1 MGYGQFTKLSY
12 VNIVFSRLLSYNLSA
27 LALGRP
33 AALSLASSCAL
44 LAIHALGLGIVA
56 QLLRAPLWLVGVAMA
71 LFVVAQ
77 FISRAREIFS
87 PALLA
92 PFWLLYA
99 ALLVRFAWIRIAGGV
114 VPGYFEYAP
123 PDLRAL
129 LRFEFIVGA
138 AFLYSAL
145 IFAALMLPP
154 RARALR
160 LGALGAVIA
169 LFVWASAEYLGH
181 RAFGATG
188 SDPFGYVQMG
198 VDLYA
203 RGSFAHRFE
212 LFSLVAAKQ
221 IEWFPLVHVGY
232 RLPFNALGDAITV
245 WPPGGAVA
253 FALAYALG
261 GESALYVVNPLFSI
275 LSAGVSALLAC
286 ELARRE
292 TTTRRIVIA
301 SCVSALLLTSYEIVN
316 WAGVTMVD
324 TQALVFSTLAF
335 YGALRVYRDG
345 AWQWALLAGI
355 CWGAAYQARHTQLA
369 LGVGMLPLFFDA
381 TARVRNVFI
390 LCASALI
397 VALPDLWYH
406 QMYLG
411 SWLAPESEEL
421 ALFAFNAILPTL
433 WTIGARALTA
443 AEFGWLIW
451 FALPGIYFYTRRAR
465 LASIA
470 LLLWLNATL
479 WIHLPYAAL
488 RLRDLIPQFPIVAF
502 YIAFGSVTVIGALWA
517 RQRAWAS
524 FAAASLIFLALELNL
539 ARVWHTLPRVT
550 QEPPPRFGAM
560 SQTQRASFDAIAQLT
575 PENAI
580 VGASLN
586 SGALDLYARR
596 RAFRPA
602 DWSTAT
608 FREFIL
614 ITQDEKRAMYLLEDN
629 ASLARVLDALRGE
642 YRIERVTTLDVPLF
656 GDEPVAHPGALWK
669 ITRR

>member
-1 MGYGQFTKLSY
+1 M
-12 VNIVFSRLLSYNLSA
+12 FSRLLSYNLSA
-27 LALGRP
+27 LALTRP
-33 AALSLASSCAL
+33 AALALADLGAL
-44 LAIHALGLGIVA
+44 LALHALGLGIVA
-56 QLLRAPLWLVGVAMA
+56 QLMRAPWWLVGGAIA
-71 LFVVAQ
+71 LFAAAQ
-77 FISRAREIFS
+77 FAPRVREIFS

-99 ALLVRFAWIRIAGGV
+99 TIIVRFGWIRIAGGV

-129 LRFEFIVGA
+129 LRFEFVVGA
-138 AFLYSAL
+138 SLLYSAL
-145 IFAALMLPP
+145 IFIAQRLPP

-160 LGALGAVIA
+160 WGALSAVIA
-169 LFVWASAEYLGH
+169 LFVWAGAEYFGH

-198 VDLYA
+198 VDLAA

-261 GESALYVVNPLFSI
+261 GESALYGVNPLFSI

-286 ELARRE
+286 ELTRRE
-292 TTTRRIVIA
+292 TKTRRIVIA
-301 SCVSALLLTSYEIVN
+301 SFVGALLLTSYEIVN

-369 LGVGMLPLFFDA
+369 LGAGMLPLFFYA
-381 TARVRNVFI
+381 TARVRNVSI
-390 LCASALI
+390 LCASAFV

-406 QMYLG
+406 QIYLG

-421 ALFAFNAILPTL
+421 ALFSVNAILPTL
-433 WTIGARALTA
+433 WTIGPRALAA
-443 AEFGWLIW
+443 AEFGWLIL

-502 YIAFGSVTVIGALWA
+502 YIAFGGVTVIGALWA

-524 FAAASLIFLALELNL
+524 FAAASLIFLMLELNL
-539 ARVWHTLPRVT
+539 ARVWHTLPRVM
-550 QEPPPRFGAM
+550 QEPPARFGAL
-560 SQTQRASFDAIAQLT
+560 SQAQRAAFDEITRIT
-575 PENAI
+575 PPNALI
-580 VGASLN
+580 GASLN

-602 DWSTAT
+602 DWSAAA

-614 ITQDEKRAMYLLEDN
+614 VTQDEKRAIYLLEDN
-629 ASLARVLDALRGE
+629 ASLTRVLDALRGE
-642 YRIERVTTLDVPLF
+642 YRIERVATLDVPLF
-656 GDEPVAHPGALWK
+656 GDEPVAQPGALWK